1 MEKIRLAEEARALA
15 AAEQHS
21 VNPLAWL
28 DVRMRV
34 CEPAC
39 VHSMCVRACLR
50 ALDVRAWGLLDV
62 RARSLACVRACVCDT
77 GIQGC
82 GACLLRVC
90 DYCVSLCRR
99 LTKPTV
105 SRRVPA
111 ECSRSSASAAT
122 GWSKR

>member
-1 MEKIRLAEEARALA
+1 MPTADTEGPDDLKAKGNPTTNPHRDLSDATPSDPSLAIRDSVYKSNRLLPRIAEEVEKIRLAEEARALA

-50 ALDVRAWGLLDV
+50 ALVR
-62 RARSLACVRACVCDT
+62 SMCVR
-77 GIQGC
+77 
-82 GACLLRVC
+82 GACLM
-90 DYCVSLCRR
+90 CVHDH
-99 LTKPTV
+99 
-105 SRRVPA
+105 
-111 ECSRSSASAAT
+111 
-122 GWSKR
+122 